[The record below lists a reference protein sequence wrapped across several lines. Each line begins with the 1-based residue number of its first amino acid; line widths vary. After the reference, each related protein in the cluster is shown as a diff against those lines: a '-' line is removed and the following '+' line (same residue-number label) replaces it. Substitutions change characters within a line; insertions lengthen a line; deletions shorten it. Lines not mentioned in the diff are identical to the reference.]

1 MKVTK
6 VEEQGLRLALALAR
20 GQGRGT
26 LAELARGERLSI
38 ALAAKIL
45 AKLRRGGVIRAV
57 RGRHGHYELN
67 AEPATISVA
76 RVLRSL
82 ETSLVRGCFNSRP
95 CIDQEICPHGQD
107 CSLRPVWRHLE
118 HQVAGVLDQLSL
130 ADLLQDEGEVRRQV
144 VGLWPRVN
152 AEPDNTPSEP
162 PASGE
167 PPMPDKPSEVQL
179 REGAEERRRKPA

>member
-26 LAELARGERLSI
+26 LAELARAERLSI

-95 CIDQEICPHGQD
+95 CIDQEVCPHGQD

-118 HQVAGVLDQLSL
+118 HQVAGVLEDLSL
-130 ADLLQDEGEVRRQV
+130 GDLLQDEGEVRRQV
-144 VGLWPRVN
+144 VGLWPR
-152 AEPDNTPSEP
+152 ADADPAATQSEP

-167 PPMPDKPSEVQL
+167 PPVPDKPSEVQL
-179 REGAEERRRKPA
+179 RETSPARRRKPA